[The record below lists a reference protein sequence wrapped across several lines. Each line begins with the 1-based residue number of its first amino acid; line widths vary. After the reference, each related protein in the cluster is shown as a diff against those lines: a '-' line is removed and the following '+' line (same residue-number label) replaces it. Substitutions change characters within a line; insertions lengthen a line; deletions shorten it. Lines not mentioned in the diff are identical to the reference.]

1 MNIEPKW
8 TWKSQA
14 TNQDIKG
21 GNIYQVRAKAMTR
34 KRIYMN
40 QNIEEGHKATVFP
53 IRVYICGKYMLWTKI
68 LEEIIRNQPGII
80 EESVFYVTTQGNNN
94 EIDWTEYP
102 EIFRR
107 IASME
112 F

>member
-53 IRVYICGKYMLWTKI
+53 IRVYICDRYVVNKNTW
-68 LEEIIRNQPGII
+68 RNKK
-80 EESVFYVTTQGNNN
+80 ETTRNN
-94 EIDWTEYP
+94 ERKRVLLNNAKE
-102 EIFRR
+102 
-107 IASME
+107 
-112 F
+112 